1 MEFITNELV
10 NYISTA
16 PLLAVLLA
24 FAGGVLTSFTPCT
37 YPLIPITVG
46 FIGARATSKLKG
58 FSLSLFYVLGLA
70 IVYSILGGIA
80 ALTGQF
86 FGEIATNPWSHL
98 IVANLCLFFGLAM
111 LDVFIIQPP
120 QIFYRLQ
127 PKKMTGYNA
136 VSALFVGGMSSLVAA
151 PCTVPVLGVLLSFV
165 AGQQNVTLGM
175 FMLFFFAFGMGT
187 LLILVGTFTG
197 LLSSLPKS
205 GRWQQRVKR
214 FLALLM
220 IGAAQYFLIRAGQ
233 LFI

>member
-1 MEFITNELV
+1 MEFISNELA
-10 NYISTA
+10 NYITTA
-16 PLLAVLLA
+16 PLLAILLA
-24 FAGGVLTSFTPCT
+24 FVGGVLTSFTPCT
-37 YPLIPITVG
+37 YPLIPITAG

-80 ALTGQF
+80 ALTGQL
-86 FGEIATNPWSHL
+86 FGQVTTNPWGHF

-127 PKKMTGYNA
+127 PRKIKGYNA
-136 VSALFVGGMSSLVAA
+136 ISALFAGGISSLVAA
-151 PCTVPVLGVLLSFV
+151 PCTVPVLGILLTFV
-165 AGQQNVTLGM
+165 ASHRNVTLGM

-187 LLILVGTFTG
+187 LLILVGTFAG

-205 GRWQQRVKR
+205 GKWQQRVKR

-233 LFI
+233 LFM

>member
-1 MEFITNELV
+1 MEFISNQLV
-10 NYISTA
+10 NNITTA
-16 PLLAVLLA
+16 PLLAILLA
-24 FAGGVLTSFTPCT
+24 FTGGVLTSFTPCI

-80 ALTGQF
+80 ALTGQS
-86 FGEIATNPWSHL
+86 FGRVATSPWSHL

-111 LDVFIIQPP
+111 LDVFIIQSP

-127 PKKMTGYNA
+127 PKEMKGYNA

-151 PCTVPVLGVLLSFV
+151 PCTVPVLGVLLTFV
-165 AGQQNVTLGM
+165 ASQHNVTLGM

-187 LLILVGTFTG
+187 LLILAGTFTG
-197 LLSSLPKS
+197 LLSSLTKS
-205 GRWQQRVKR
+205 GKWQQRVKR

-233 LFI
+233 LFM

>member
-1 MEFITNELV
+1 MEFISNELV

-46 FIGARATSKLKG
+46 FIGAKATSKLRG

-86 FGEIATNPWSHL
+86 FGEIATNPWSHV
-98 IVANLCLFFGLAM
+98 IVANLCLFFGLTM
-111 LDVFIIQPP
+111 LDVFVIQPP

-127 PKKMTGYNA
+127 PGKMKGYNA
-136 VSALFVGGMSSLVAA
+136 VSAIFVGGMSSLVAA
-151 PCTVPVLGVLLSFV
+151 PCTVPVLGVLLTFV
-165 AGQQNVTLGM
+165 ASQQNVTLGM

-205 GRWQQRVKR
+205 GKWHQRVKK

-220 IGAAQYFLIRAGQ
+220 IGTAQYFLIRAGQ

>member
-1 MEFITNELV
+1 MEFISNELI

-46 FIGARATSKLKG
+46 FIGARATSKLRG
-58 FSLSLFYVLGLA
+58 LSLSLFYVLGLA

-86 FGEIATNPWSHL
+86 FGEVATNPWSHL

-127 PKKMTGYNA
+127 PKKMKGLSA
-136 VSALFVGGMSSLVAA
+136 VSALFVGGVSSLVAA
-151 PCTVPVLGVLLSFV
+151 PCTVPVLGVLLTFV
-165 AGQQNVTLGM
+165 ASHQNVTLGM
-175 FMLFFFAFGMGT
+175 FMLFFFALGMGT

-197 LLSSLPKS
+197 LLSSLPRS
-205 GRWQQRVKR
+205 GKWQQRVKR

-233 LFI
+233 LFM